1 MRTRFPKM
9 QTLKGKTAV
18 VTGAGSGMG
27 RAFAIRFA
35 QEGMNVV
42 LSDIEAP
49 TLDDA
54 VAEVERAATDGA
66 RAIGVVTDVADAD
79 AVRQLAATAID
90 TFGKVNVLCNNAGV
104 GGGSLSAAAGHVD
117 LPDWTWVMGVNFWGV
132 VNGHEAF
139 LPHMLEHG
147 DGHIINTASMAGH
160 FPGHSAYSASKWAVV
175 GITEGLY
182 NSLGAEGSTIGVSC
196 LCPGWIN
203 TAIGQSARNRPEWAA
218 PNSLDEPDPDA
229 EARHQMVLDALA
241 SGLPPE
247 GVADQVVQAILG
259 NQFWI
264 FTHDDM
270 VAFLKERY
278 DAVLSHSNPPAPW
291 LSR

>member
-1 MRTRFPKM
+1 M
-9 QTLKGKTAV
+9 QKLEGKTAV
-18 VTGAGSGMG
+18 VTGAASGMG
-27 RAFAIRFA
+27 KAFALRFA

-49 TLDDA
+49 RLDEA
-54 VAEVERAATDGA
+54 VADVSAAAIDGA
-66 RAIGVVTDVADAD
+66 KAIGVVTDVAVAD
-79 AVRQLAATAID
+79 EVRALAAEAID

-104 GGGSLSAAAGHVD
+104 GGGSLSAAPGTVD

-132 VNGHEAF
+132 VHGHEAF

-147 DGHIINTASMAGH
+147 DGHVINTASMAGH

-182 NSLGAEGSTIGVSC
+182 NSLSASGSSLGVSC

-203 TAIGQSARNRPEWAA
+203 TDIGQSARNRPEWAA
-218 PNSLDEPDPDA
+218 PNALAEPDPDA
-229 EARHQMVLDALA
+229 EARHQFVLDALA

-247 GVADQVVQAILG
+247 GVADLVVQAILDER
-259 NQFWI
+259 FWI
-264 FTHDDM
+264 FTHDDA
-270 VAFLKERY
+270 VASLKGRY
-278 DAVLSHSNPPAPW
+278 DAVLKGTNPPGAW
-291 LSR
+291 LG

>member
-147 DGHIINTASMAGH
+147 DGHIVNTASMAGH

-182 NSLGAEGSTIGVSC
+182 NSHT
-196 LCPGWIN
+196 
-203 TAIGQSARNRPEWAA
+203 
-218 PNSLDEPDPDA
+218 
-229 EARHQMVLDALA
+229 
-241 SGLPPE
+241 
-247 GVADQVVQAILG
+247 
-259 NQFWI
+259 
-264 FTHDDM
+264 
-270 VAFLKERY
+270 
-278 DAVLSHSNPPAPW
+278 
-291 LSR
+291 

>member
-1 MRTRFPKM
+1 MDS
-9 QTLKGKTAV
+9 LAGKTAV
-18 VTGAGSGMG
+18 VTGAASGMG
-27 RAFAIRFA
+27 KAFAIRFA

-49 TLDDA
+49 RLDDA
-54 VAEVERAATDGA
+54 VADVNSAAAGEA
-66 RAIGVVTDVADAD
+66 RAIGVVTDVADAEQ
-79 AVRQLAATAID
+79 VRALAATSID
-90 TFGKVNVLCNNAGV
+90 TFSQVNVVCNNAGV
-104 GGGSLSAAAGHVD
+104 GGGSLSAAPGHVD
-117 LPDWTWVMGVNFWGV
+117 LPDWNWVMGVNFWGV

-139 LPHMLEHG
+139 LPHLLEHG

-182 NSLGAEGSTIGVSC
+182 NSLGASGSSVGVSC

-203 TAIGQSARNRPEWAA
+203 TDIGKSARNRPEWAA
-218 PNSLDEPDPDA
+218 PDALAEPDPEA
-229 EARHQMVLDALA
+229 EARHQFVVDALA

-247 GVADQVVQAILG
+247 HVADLVVTAILG
-259 NQFWI
+259 KQFWI

-270 VAFLKERY
+270 VASLESRHA
-278 DAVLSHSNPPAPW
+278 AVLAGTNPPGAW
-291 LSR
+291 AG

>member
-1 MRTRFPKM
+1 M

-18 VTGAGSGMG
+18 VTGAASGMG
-27 RAFAIRFA
+27 KAFALRFA

-42 LSDIEAP
+42 LADVEAP
-49 TLDDA
+49 RLDDA
-54 VAEVERAATDGA
+54 VAEVNQATVDGA
-66 RAIGVVTDVADAD
+66 TAIGVVTDVANAD
-79 AVRQLAATAID
+79 EVRALAATAID
-90 TFGKVNVLCNNAGV
+90 TFGAVNVLCNNAGV
-104 GGGSLSAAAGHVD
+104 GGGSLSAAPGSVH

-139 LPHMLEHG
+139 LPHLLEHG
-147 DGHIINTASMAGH
+147 DGHVINTASMAGH

-182 NSLGAEGSTIGVSC
+182 NSLAASGSSLGVSC

-218 PNSLDEPDPDA
+218 PNALAEPDTEA
-229 EARHQMVLDALA
+229 EARHQYVLDALA
-241 SGLPPE
+241 SGLPAE
-247 GVADQVVQAILG
+247 GVADLVVKAILG
-259 NQFWI
+259 KQFWI

-270 VAFLKERY
+270 VASLSGRF
-278 DAVLSHSNPPAPW
+278 DAVLNGTNPPGAW
-291 LSR
+291 LG